1 MDYTATIIT
10 TLISLITIISVV
22 GKFIANQT
30 RLETQL
36 LNIQKELVEIKDKL
50 DRRDNEIKSIS
61 DRILTLENC
70 EKYRNKKE
78 IREIWKIY

>member
-70 EKYRNKKE
+70 EKYRSKKE
-78 IREIWKIY
+78 IKEI

>member
-30 RLETQL
+30 RLEIQL

-61 DRILTLENC
+61 DRILTLENR

-78 IREIWKIY
+78 IKEI

>member
-78 IREIWKIY
+78 IREI

>member
-22 GKFIANQT
+22 RKFIANQT

-36 LNIQKELVEIKDKL
+36 LNIQKELVEIKEKL
-50 DRRDNEIKSIS
+50 DRRDNDIRQIS

-70 EKYRNKKE
+70 EKYRSKKE
-78 IREIWKIY
+78 IKEV